1 MAAFLRAVPLVCL
14 ASAALS
20 GLGGCLLYHDKD
32 DDDFTPDAA
41 PLPDARLVDA
51 VPVDAPTDAPVDAGI
66 DSPLAAPV
74 FEILTPADNTLVTH
88 HELVPITGRVTGN
101 PVAGFDLTVDGQA
114 APGLLQV
121 SGLPVG
127 GDCYA
132 GCNLTF
138 NWDADAMREGTHTA
152 QITARDDTG
161 LTSADSVMIR
171 FEDAPQI
178 TFLRPGGG
186 ESRGAT
192 LTTVQVG
199 IVDRG
204 PGSISATLSID
215 GAVVLPAT
223 YLDCLAGC
231 TMTHAWNTASLAAGV
246 HTLSVTASDS
256 VGHTTTTSQEVIIAD
271 IPYISQINVRED
283 DGFGTLEVEVHLY
296 DASTDQW
303 LGCSGD
309 EFGLANVATGDTLY
323 NVQAWFVD
331 ANSRPL
337 GVDQLAG
344 RQLRVRVT
352 EDDFA
357 ECPARPSSD
366 DDEIADWEPIS
377 AASLVNLSTSHGDAL
392 QLTTRTGRILS
403 R

>member
-1 MAAFLRAVPLVCL
+1 MAALHRAVPVICL
-14 ASAALS
+14 ASAAFA
-20 GLGGCLLYHDKD
+20 GLGGCLLYSDRD
-32 DDDFTPDAA
+32 DDVTPDAA
-41 PLPDARLVDA
+41 PPPDARLVDA

-66 DSPLAAPV
+66 DSPRAAPM
-74 FEILTPADNTLVTH
+74 FEILTPADGTLITH
-88 HELVPITGRVTGN
+88 HDLVPITGRVTGN
-101 PVAGFDLTVDGQA
+101 PITGFDLTVDGQS

-132 GCNLTF
+132 GCDITF
-138 NWDADAMREGTHTA
+138 HWDADAMREGTHTA
-152 QITARDDTG
+152 QIDARDDLG
-161 LTSADSVMIR
+161 ALASDSVMIR

-178 TFLRPGGG
+178 TFLRPSGG
-186 ESRGAT
+186 ESRGAAA
-192 LTTVQVG
+192 TTIQVG
-199 IVDRG
+199 LVDRG

-215 GAVVLPAT
+215 GASVQSAT
-223 YLDCLAGC
+223 YLDCIAGC
-231 TMTHAWNTASLAAGV
+231 TLTRVWDTSAIAAGV
-246 HTLSVTASDS
+246 HTLSVTASDAA
-256 VGHTTTTSQEVIIAD
+256 GHTTTTSQEVIIAD

-296 DASTDQW
+296 DAATDAW

-309 EFGLANVATGDTLY
+309 EFGLANVANSSTLY
-323 NVQAWFVD
+323 TVQAWFVD
-331 ANSRPL
+331 ASSRPL

-357 ECPARPSSD
+357 ECPARPGSD

-377 AASLVNLSTSHGDAL
+377 AASLPSLSTSHGDVL
-392 QLTTRTGRILS
+392 QLSTRTGRILS